1 MLGATGVAVR
11 AYPPCM
17 LIATDL
23 DGTLVPNGA
32 DQVSA
37 RTAATL
43 ARADEAGVPVVFV
56 TARPLR
62 WMERLWPHVG
72 RHGRAIVSNGAV
84 VYDVPT
90 RSAVRVTGLEP
101 EIGLAIAETIR
112 TELPGA
118 SFAIECLDGIRVE
131 DAYDSPHDLL
141 DHTPRGRLE
150 QVWDTTAVKMLVRH
164 TGPPT
169 ASPEDVHRRIAAV
182 VRTTATCTWS
192 MPGLLEI
199 AAPGVTK
206 ASALRWLTEQLGIDQ
221 RDVVAFGDMPNDIP
235 MLKWA
240 GLSYAVEEAHPDV
253 IAAADRRA
261 PRCSD
266 AVATTI
272 DTLLTGSNHGEL

>member
-1 MLGATGVAVR
+1 
-11 AYPPCM
+11 M

-43 ARADEAGVPVVFV
+43 ARADEAGLPVVFV

-62 WMERLWPHVG
+62 WMEQLWPHVG

-84 VYDVPT
+84 VYDVPSQ
-90 RSAVRVTGLEP
+90 SAVRIAGLEP
-101 EIGLAIAETIR
+101 EVGLAIAESIR
-112 TELPGA
+112 TELPGTT
-118 SFAIECLDGIRVE
+118 FAIECLDGIRVE

-141 DHTPRGRLE
+141 GDTPRGRLE
-150 QVWDTTAVKMLVRH
+150 QVWDTTAVKLLVRH

-169 ASPEDVHRRIAAV
+169 ASPEDIHRHIAEV
-182 VRTTATCTWS
+182 VGTTATCTWS

-199 AAPGVTK
+199 SASGVTK
-206 ASALRWLTEQLGIDQ
+206 ASALAWLTSQLGINQ

-235 MLKWA
+235 MLQWA
-240 GLSYAVEEAHPDV
+240 GLSYAVEGAHPDV
-253 IAAADRRA
+253 IAAADCRA
-261 PRCSD
+261 PRCVD
-266 AVATTI
+266 DGVATII
-272 DTLLTGSNHGEL
+272 DTLLTSTNHGALPPR